1 MRVNE
6 KAVSGSETEEH
17 AKMTSG
23 AAGAQQPAQYPD
35 VHMPFEPG
43 MYHVMPNA
51 VSLQFAFC
59 FRSRQLGKG
68 SQDNILVGVGFTAVE
83 ITVL

>member
-1 MRVNE
+1 MQKKAKIHKSTKVNMRVNE

-17 AKMTSG
+17 AHAQMTSG

-51 VSLQFAFC
+51 VSLQ
-59 FRSRQLGKG
+59 LHLHL
-68 SQDNILVGVGFTAVE
+68 I
-83 ITVL
+83 